1 MREPYEISQVISLFK
16 ASLAQRHSISTKQM
30 HVLNALEK
38 CRTAAL
44 GGHVDACPECGSIQI
59 SYNSCRNRHC
69 PKCQGFEREKW
80 IAARKEELLPVKY
93 FHVVFTLPDVLNPTV
108 ISNQKMSYSILF
120 KAAWET
126 VNTFARNQGVQAGM
140 IALLHTWGSN
150 LSYHPHLHCIIA
162 AGGVTPEGK
171 WKSFAHAFN
180 NSPFLFSV
188 KGMSRM
194 FRAKFTAMLDKHLQ
208 INQQTRKAM
217 FAKEW
222 VVYSKHPF
230 NASEMV
236 VEYIGRYS
244 HRVAIANSRITAID
258 DENVSFTYKDYREKG
273 VTKTM
278 TLTGVEFL
286 RRFTMHILPS
296 GFVKIRHYGYLS
308 SSNREKLRAV
318 QKEMNLPMAPIRRR
332 KKSWSESYMERF
344 GVSHRLCRHCGKA
357 EMLTIHSFSPTS
369 RPPPF
374 SVFKSSDCVIF

>member
-1 MREPYEISQVISLFK
+1 
-16 ASLAQRHSISTKQM
+16 M
-30 HVLNALEK
+30 HVLNILEK

-108 ISNQKMSYSILF
+108 IKNQKIAYSVLF
-120 KAAWET
+120 KAAWKT
-126 VNTFARNQGVQAGM
+126 VNAFARNRGVQAGM
-140 IALLHTWGSN
+140 VALLHTWGSN

-162 AGGVTPEGK
+162 AGGITPEGK
-171 WKSFAHAFN
+171 WKSFTNAFN
-180 NSPFLFSV
+180 HSPFLFPV

-194 FRAKFTAMLDKHLQ
+194 FRAKFTAMLDKQLP
-208 INQQTRKAM
+208 INKQARKEM

-222 VVYSKHPF
+222 VVYSKQPF
-230 NASEMV
+230 NASAMV

-258 DENVSFTYKDYREKG
+258 DQNVSFTYKDYREKG

-286 RRFTMHILPS
+286 RRFSMHILPP

-308 SSNREKLRAV
+308 SSNRDKLRNV
-318 QKEMNLPMAPIRRR
+318 QMAFNLTPVPERRE
-332 KKSWSESYMERF
+332 KKSWTQSYRERT
-344 GVSHRLCRHCGKA
+344 GSSHRLCRDCGKA
-357 EMLTIHSFSPTS
+357 EMITIHVISSIP
-369 RPPPF
+369 RAPP
-374 SVFKSSDCVIF
+374 VCQKK